1 MLHVGEIRV
10 AEGAFDMLMIVLVAG
25 LSVGALWLF
34 IGIVRKAAKSNQLV
48 PKAEALALGA
58 VTNFFD
64 TLGIGSFAPTIAWF
78 RFRKMVPDRLM
89 PLTMFIGYT
98 IPAIL
103 QGVIFLTLI
112 DVDPVLLFGCIIAIV
127 VGGYVGVPIAA
138 RSPVRLIQAVVGVAL
153 LIAAFFYCLMNL
165 GLMPAGG
172 AANSLPPVL
181 AVVAIAANLIFGILL
196 SFGVGNYAPSLAM
209 FSLMGMDPRL
219 AFPIMAAG
227 AGFSGIAGGYQCLR
241 KVELDW
247 RVVLGL
253 TVGALPSVLI
263 AALVVKEMDLVML
276 RWLVV
281 VVVTYA
287 GIVLLMT
294 AARKRDLVA
303 PDAAEAAVTH

>member
-1 MLHVGEIRV
+1 MLLI
-10 AEGAFDMLMIVLVAG
+10 LLIAG
-25 LSVGALWLF
+25 LSLGAASLFVG
-34 IGIVRKAAKSNQLV
+34 IIREAAKTNQLV
-48 PKAEALALGA
+48 PKGEAMALGA

-78 RFRKMVPDRLM
+78 RFRRMVPDRLM

-103 QGVIFLTLI
+103 QGIIFLGVI
-112 DVDPVLLFGCIIAIV
+112 KVDPILLLGCLVAIV

-138 RSPVRLIQAVVGVAL
+138 RSPVRLIQAIVGVAL
-153 LIAAFFYCLMNL
+153 LIAALFFTLTNL
-165 GLMPAGG
+165 GLMPGG
-172 AANSLPPVL
+172 GTATNLPPLV
-181 AVVAIAANLIFGILL
+181 AIMAIAANFLFGILL

-227 AGFSGIAGGYQCLR
+227 AGFSGIAAGFQCVR
-241 KVELDW
+241 KVNLDW
-247 RVVLGL
+247 RIVLGL
-253 TVGALPSVLI
+253 TIGALPSVLI
-263 AALVVKEMDLVML
+263 AALIIKEMDLVLL

-294 AARKRDLVA
+294 ASRKA
-303 PDAAEAAVTH
+303 EMAPPDAADAAVTH

>member
-1 MLHVGEIRV
+1 MLLI
-10 AEGAFDMLMIVLVAG
+10 LLVVG
-25 LSVGALWLF
+25 LSIGAAGLF
-34 IGIVRKAAKSNQLV
+34 IGIVREAAKTNQLV
-48 PKAEALALGA
+48 PKGEAMALAA

-78 RFRKMVPDRLM
+78 RFRKMVPDKLM

-103 QGVIFLTLI
+103 QGVIFLILLGVG
-112 DVDPVLLFGCIIAIV
+112 VDPYLLLGCVVAIV
-127 VGGYVGVPIAA
+127 IGGYVGVPIAA
-138 RSPVRLIQAVVGVAL
+138 KSPVRLIQAIVGIAL
-153 LIAAFFYCLMNL
+153 LMAALFYSLANL

-172 AANSLPPVL
+172 SANSLPPAL
-181 AVVAIAANLIFGILL
+181 AIVAIVANLIFGILL
-196 SFGVGNYAPSLAM
+196 SFGVGNYAPTLALL
-209 FSLMGMDPRL
+209 SLMGMDPRL

-227 AGFSGIAGGYQCLR
+227 AGFSGIAAGVQCVR
-241 KVELDW
+241 KVKLDW

-253 TVGALPSVLI
+253 TIGAIPSVLI
-263 AALVVKEMDLVML
+263 AAFIVKEMDLVTL

-287 GIVLLMT
+287 GLTLLYS
-294 AARKRDLVA
+294 ASRKAQLVP

>member
-1 MLHVGEIRV
+1 MLLILLVG
-10 AEGAFDMLMIVLVAG
+10 G
-25 LSVGALWLF
+25 LSLGALGLF
-34 IGIVRKAAKSNQLV
+34 AGIVREARKTDQLV
-48 PKAEALALGA
+48 PKPEVLALGA

-103 QGVIFLTLI
+103 QGIIFLGVI
-112 DVDPVLLFGCIIAIV
+112 KVDPLLLLGCIVAIV
-127 VGGYVGVPIAA
+127 VGGYVGVPLAA
-138 RSPVRLIQAVVGVAL
+138 RSPVRLIQAIVGVAL
-153 LIAAFFYCLMNL
+153 LVAALFYSLMNL
-165 GLMPAGG
+165 DLMTTGG
-172 AANSLPPVL
+172 NAASLPTTLTVI
-181 AVVAIAANLIFGILL
+181 AIIANFIFGILL

-227 AGFSGIAGGYQCLR
+227 AGYSGIAAGVQCVR
-241 KVELDW
+241 KVNLDW
-247 RVVLGL
+247 RIVLGL
-253 TVGALPSVLI
+253 TIGALPSVLI
-263 AALVVKEMDLVML
+263 AALIVKSMPIVLL

-294 AARKRDLVA
+294 ASRRAELVP
-303 PDAAEAAVTH
+303 PDACEAAVTH

>member
-1 MLHVGEIRV
+1 MLLILLVGGLSL
-10 AEGAFDMLMIVLVAG
+10 GAFG
-25 LSVGALWLF
+25 LFA
-34 IGIVRKAAKSNQLV
+34 GIVREANKTSQLV
-48 PKAEALALGA
+48 PKPEALALGA

-112 DVDPVLLFGCIIAIV
+112 DVDPILLFGCIVAIV
-127 VGGYVGVPIAA
+127 IGGYMGVPIAA
-138 RSPVRLIQAVVGVAL
+138 KSPVRLIQAVVGIAL
-153 LIAAFFYCLMNL
+153 LIAALFFILANL
-165 GLMPAGG
+165 NLLPVGG
-172 AANSLPPVL
+172 TANALPPAL
-181 AVVAIAANLIFGILL
+181 TVAAIIANLIFGILL

-219 AFPIMAAG
+219 SFPIMAAG
-227 AGFSGIAGGYQCLR
+227 AGFSGIAAGFQCVR
-241 KVELDW
+241 KVQLDW

-253 TVGALPSVLI
+253 TIGAIPSVLF
-263 AALVVKEMDLVML
+263 AAFIIKKAELELL
-276 RWLVV
+276 RWLVA

-287 GIVLLMT
+287 GLTLIYSAT
-294 AARKRDLVA
+294 RKAELVP
-303 PDAAEAAVTH
+303 PDACEAAVTH

>member
-1 MLHVGEIRV
+1 MLLI
-10 AEGAFDMLMIVLVAG
+10 LLVAG
-25 LSVGALWLF
+25 LILGAAGLAF
-34 IGIVRKAAKSNQLV
+34 GIVRAAAKVGQLV
-48 PKAEALALGA
+48 PKREALLLGA

-103 QGVIFLTLI
+103 QGVIFLILLGVRI
-112 DVDPVLLFGCIIAIV
+112 DPYLLTGCVIAIV

-138 RSPVRLIQAVVGVAL
+138 RSPVRLIQAIVGVAL
-153 LIAAFFYCLMNL
+153 LIAALFYCLGNL
-165 GLMPAGG
+165 QLMPAGG
-172 AANSLPPVL
+172 SANALPPFRAIL
-181 AVVAIAANLIFGILL
+181 AISANFLFGILL
-196 SFGVGNYAPSLAM
+196 SFGVGNYAPTLAM
-209 FSLMGMDPRL
+209 LSLMGMDPRL

-227 AGFSGIAGGYQCLR
+227 AGFSGVAAGVQCVR
-241 KVELDW
+241 TINLDW

-253 TVGALPSVLI
+253 TIGAIPSVLI
-263 AALVVKEMDLVML
+263 AAFIVKEMDLVML

-287 GIVLLMT
+287 GLTLLY
-294 AARKRDLVA
+294 AAFRKPELVA

>member
-1 MLHVGEIRV
+1 MVLTLLVVGLSI
-10 AEGAFDMLMIVLVAG
+10 GAAG
-25 LSVGALWLF
+25 LFVGIIREAS
-34 IGIVRKAAKSNQLV
+34 KTNQLV
-48 PKAEALALGA
+48 PQGEALALGA

-103 QGVIFLTLI
+103 QGVIFLILLGVR
-112 DVDPVLLFGCIIAIV
+112 VDPLLLTGCVVAIII
-127 VGGYVGVPIAA
+127 GGYVGVPYAA
-138 RSPVRLIQAVVGVAL
+138 RAPVRLIQAIVGVAL
-153 LIAAFFYCLMNL
+153 LIAALFYCLGNL

-172 AANSLPPVL
+172 ASNSLPPLL
-181 AVVAIAANLIFGILL
+181 AVVAIVANFLFGILL
-196 SFGVGNYAPSLAM
+196 SFGVGNYAPTLAM
-209 FSLMGMDPRL
+209 LSLMGMDPRL

-227 AGFSGIAGGYQCLR
+227 AGFSGIAAGVQCVR
-241 KVELDW
+241 KVKLDW

-253 TVGALPSVLI
+253 TIGALPSVLI
-263 AALVVKEMDLVML
+263 AALIVKEMDLVLL

-287 GIVLLMT
+287 GLTLLYS
-294 AARKRDLVA
+294 ASRGAKVVP

>member
-1 MLHVGEIRV
+1 MLLI
-10 AEGAFDMLMIVLVAG
+10 LLVAG
-25 LSVGALWLF
+25 LTIGAAGLF
-34 IGIVRKAAKSNQLV
+34 VGIVREAAKTNQLV
-48 PKAEALALGA
+48 PKGEALALGA

-103 QGVIFLTLI
+103 QGVIFLILLGVR
-112 DVDPVLLFGCIIAIV
+112 VDPYLLLGCVVAIV
-127 VGGYVGVPIAA
+127 VGGYWGVPIAA
-138 RSPVRLIQAVVGVAL
+138 RSPVRLIQAIVGLAL
-153 LIAAFFYCLMNL
+153 LVAALFYSLGNL

-172 AANSLPPVL
+172 TATGLPLSLAIV
-181 AVVAIAANLIFGILL
+181 AVVANFVFGILL
-196 SFGVGNYAPSLAM
+196 SFGVGNYAPTLAM
-209 FSLMGMDPRL
+209 LSLMGMDPRL

-227 AGFSGIAGGYQCLR
+227 AGFSGIAAGVQCVR
-241 KVELDW
+241 QVKLDW

-253 TVGALPSVLI
+253 TIGAIPSVLV
-263 AALVVKEMDLVML
+263 AAFIVREMDLVLL

-287 GIVLLMT
+287 GLTLLYS
-294 AARKRDLVA
+294 ASRKADLLP

>member
-1 MLHVGEIRV
+1 MLLI
-10 AEGAFDMLMIVLVAG
+10 LLVAG
-25 LSVGALWLF
+25 LSIGAAGLF
-34 IGIVRKAAKSNQLV
+34 VGIVREAAKTDQLV
-48 PKAEALALGA
+48 PKPEALALAA

-78 RFRKMVPDRLM
+78 KFRKMVPDRLM

-103 QGVIFLTLI
+103 QGVIFLILLGVK
-112 DVDPVLLFGCIIAIV
+112 VDLYLLLGCVIAIV
-127 VGGYVGVPIAA
+127 IGGYWGVPIAA
-138 RSPVRLIQAVVGVAL
+138 RSPVRLIQAIVGVAL
-153 LIAAFFYCLMNL
+153 LIAALFYSLGNL

-172 AANSLPPVL
+172 TAAGLPLPL
-181 AVVAIAANLIFGILL
+181 AVVAIVANLVFGILL

-227 AGFSGIAGGYQCLR
+227 AGFSGVAAGVQCVR
-241 KVELDW
+241 KVNLDW

-253 TVGALPSVLI
+253 TIGAIPSVLI
-263 AALVVKEMDLVML
+263 AALIVKEMDLVLL

-287 GIVLLMT
+287 GLTLLYS
-294 AARKRDLVA
+294 ASRKSQLVP
-303 PDAAEAAVTH
+303 PDAAEAAVMH

>member
-1 MLHVGEIRV
+1 M
-10 AEGAFDMLMIVLVAG
+10 MLMLLVGG
-25 LSVGALWLF
+25 LGIGAAALFVG
-34 IGIVRKAAKSNQLV
+34 IIREAAKTNQLV
-48 PKAEALALGA
+48 PKGEALALAA

-78 RFRKMVPDRLM
+78 RFRRMVPDRLI

-103 QGVIFLTLI
+103 QGVIFLILLGVK
-112 DVDPVLLFGCIIAIV
+112 VDLYLLTGCVIAIV
-127 VGGYVGVPIAA
+127 VGGYLGVPIAA
-138 RSPVRLIQAVVGVAL
+138 KSPVRLIQAIVGLAL
-153 LIAAFFYCLMNL
+153 LVAALFYSLGNL

-172 AANSLPPVL
+172 TANGLPL
-181 AVVAIAANLIFGILL
+181 ALAIAAIIANFIFGILL

-227 AGFSGIAGGYQCLR
+227 AGFSGIAAGYQCVR
-241 KVELDW
+241 KVKLDW
-247 RVVLGL
+247 RIVLGL
-253 TVGALPSVLI
+253 AIGAIPSVLV
-263 AALVVKEMDLVML
+263 AALIVKEMDLVLL

-287 GIVLLMT
+287 GLTLLST
-294 AARKRDLVA
+294 ASLGAELVP

>member
-1 MLHVGEIRV
+1 MLLI
-10 AEGAFDMLMIVLVAG
+10 LLIAG
-25 LSVGALWLF
+25 LSIGAAGLF
-34 IGIVRKAAKSNQLV
+34 AGIIREALKSNQLV
-48 PKAEALALGA
+48 PKPEALALGA

-78 RFRKMVPDRLM
+78 RFRKMVPVRLM

-103 QGVIFLTLI
+103 QGIIFLGVI
-112 DVDPVLLFGCIIAIV
+112 KVDPLLLLGCIVAIV
-127 VGGYVGVPIAA
+127 VGGYAGVPIAA
-138 RSPVRLIQAVVGVAL
+138 RSPVRLIQAIVGVAL
-153 LIAAFFYCLMNL
+153 LIAALFFTLTNL
-165 GLMPAGG
+165 QLMPGG
-172 AANSLPPVL
+172 GTAASLPPL
-181 AVVAIAANLIFGILL
+181 LTIVAIGANLVFGILL

-227 AGFSGIAGGYQCLR
+227 AGFSGIAAGWQCVR
-241 KVELDW
+241 KVKLDW

-253 TVGALPSVLI
+253 TIGAIPSVLV
-263 AALVVKEMDLVML
+263 AALIVKEMDLVML

-287 GIVLLMT
+287 GLTLLYS
-294 AARKRDLVA
+294 AARKAELVA
-303 PDAAEAAVTH
+303 PDAGEAAVTH